1 MRTLR
6 VFLAEVVILVLLG
19 GLGSAVAAQSEEPNQ
34 QSAAPSLTTSLEY
47 GDDPQQ
53 VIHVYEPAPRPAP
66 RPAVVFFSGGGYDIG
81 DPLWVLDS
89 ARQMAE
95 AGYVAFAA
103 GYRLHDPST
112 GTNLWPA
119 QLEDAQAAVRWI
131 RAHAADYGVDPDRIC
146 ALGHSSGGHL
156 ASLVGMTDGRDTSDP
171 DIGGISSRVTCVVSV
186 SGDVDLTIGNPYPE
200 QTAVYESLLGAS
212 YAEDPAA
219 WRAVS
224 PAYLVD
230 TETVPILLIH
240 GTRDTNVDVQAS
252 RNLAAALA
260 EADREF
266 VYAEM
271 DADHFD
277 IVEQPPTL
285 PLINAFLAYQIHPE
299 E

>member
-6 VFLAEVVILVLLG
+6 LSLVGTVILVLLG
-19 GLGSAVAAQSEEPNQ
+19 GLGSTVAAQSEEPNQ
-34 QSAAPSLTTSLEY
+34 QSAEPSLTTSLEY

-53 VIHVYEPAPRPAP
+53 VIHVYEPAPRHAP

-95 AGYVAFAA
+95 AGFVAFAA

-119 QLEDAQAAVRWI
+119 QLDDAQAAVRWI

-156 ASLVGMTDGRDTSDP
+156 ASLVGMTDARDTSDP
-171 DIGGISSRVTCVVSV
+171 DMASISSRVNCVVSL

-260 EADREF
+260 EAEREF

-277 IVEQPPTL
+277 ILEQPPTL
-285 PLINAFLAYQIHPE
+285 PLTQTFLAYQLHPE

>member
-6 VFLAEVVILVLLG
+6 LYLAGSVIVALLG

-34 QSAAPSLTTSLEY
+34 QSAAPKLTMSLEY
-47 GDDPQQ
+47 GDDPKQ
-53 VIHVYEPAPRPAP
+53 VIHVYELQPRETP

-112 GTNLWPA
+112 GTNPWPA
-119 QLEDAQAAVRWI
+119 PLEDAQAAVRWI
-131 RAHAADYGVDPDRIC
+131 RAHAADYGIDPDRIC

-156 ASLVGMTDGRDTSDP
+156 ASLVGMTDARDTRDP
-171 DIGGISSRVTCVVSV
+171 DMAGISSRVTCVVSV
-186 SGDVDLTIGNPYPE
+186 SGDVDLTIGSPYPE
-200 QTAVYESLLGAS
+200 QTAIYESLLGTS
-212 YAEDPAA
+212 YEEDPAA

-230 TETVPILLIH
+230 AETVPILIIH

-277 IVEQPPTL
+277 IFDQPPTL
-285 PLINAFLAYQIHPE
+285 PLIETFLAYQLHPE
-299 E
+299 D